1 MLNIKKYKNIG
12 QYLEFDVFDNNKAL
26 VYSFND
32 NNFIKDFDDEGY
44 DKLVNELEND
54 GLIIDD

>member
-1 MLNIKKYKNIG
+1 MLNIKKYKNIA

-26 VYSFND
+26 VYCFCENC
-32 NNFIKDFDDEGY
+32 FVKDFENEGY
-44 DKLVNELEND
+44 DKLLNELGND

>member
-12 QYLEFDVFDNNKAL
+12 QYLEFDVFNNNKAL